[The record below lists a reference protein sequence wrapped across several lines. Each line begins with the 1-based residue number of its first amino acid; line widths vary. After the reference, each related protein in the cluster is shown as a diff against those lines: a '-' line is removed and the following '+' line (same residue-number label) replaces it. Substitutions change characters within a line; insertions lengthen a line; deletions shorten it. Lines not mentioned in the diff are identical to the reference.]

1 MSRKLIFF
9 DVDGTLLTEGKEQY
23 IPESTTRALNELRAN
38 GHVCIINTG
47 RPTAALDNE
56 IKKVPVDG
64 FVCGCGTT
72 VMLDE
77 VLLSHHLEDELCPK
91 IIRELDACNLE
102 WMLEGD
108 EGVYYSTR
116 PYYTK
121 IVDIIQ
127 AFHKR
132 SPEILN
138 TITTE
143 QYDTTKFVKFIFFV
157 QDEESITKA
166 LQEEA
171 KKDSAQDSA
180 QNSTQIKTV
189 QEYMES
195 QGSDYQRFYQTFQ
208 DQLDFIDR
216 GNGMYEVIPKGY
228 SKATGM
234 KFLEDYLGIAHED
247 TFAVGDSSN
256 DIPMLDYA
264 ATSILMGD
272 ADEALYEHA
281 DYVTTSIYEDGI
293 YNAFKHYGLI

>member
-1 MSRKLIFF
+1 MSRKLLFF

-47 RPTAALDNE
+47 RPVAALDSE

-77 VLLSHHLEDELCPK
+77 VLLSHHLDEELCKK
-91 IIRELDACNLE
+91 IIYELDACHLE
-102 WMLEGD
+102 WMLEGY

-121 IVDIIQ
+121 IVNIIQ

-138 TITTE
+138 TISPE

-157 QDEESITKA
+157 QENEK
-166 LQEEA
+166 QEP
-171 KKDSAQDSA
+171 
-180 QNSTQIKTV
+180 
-189 QEYMES
+189 
-195 QGSDYQRFYQTFQ
+195 SDYNRFYQAFQ
-208 DQLDFIDR
+208 NELDFIDR

-234 KFLEDYLGIAHED
+234 KYLEEHLGIEHKD
-247 TFAVGDSSN
+247 TFAFGDSSN
-256 DIPMLDYA
+256 DIPMLEYA

-272 ADEALYEHA
+272 ADEALYSYA

-293 YNAFKHYGLI
+293 YNACKHYGLI